1 MSNEEYLGMIEKLNL
16 LISNKILEKE
26 ELYTITTKTTQ
37 ANDGMPHATGTSDK
51 VGNGAVKLVQ
61 KAQEIDATI
70 DLFYDLKQE
79 IIEQMQKLPADEY
92 DVLYKSFVQGMSLS
106 VIAKIKGKAVNTIKK
121 TRRAGIRNVQIKRS
135 ETFETAKKMLSLA
148 QIDGI

>member
-16 LISNKILEKE
+16 LITNKIMEKE
-26 ELYTITTKTTQ
+26 ELFTITTKTTQ
-37 ANDGMPHATGTSDK
+37 ANDGMPHASSISDK

-79 IIEQMQKLPADEY
+79 IIGQMQKLQVDEY
-92 DVLYKSFVQGMSLS
+92 DILYKSFVLGVPLS
-106 VIAKIKGKAVNTIKK
+106 DIAEEKNKHIDTIKNA
-121 TRRAGIRNVQIKRS
+121 RRSGVKNIRILESDN
-135 ETFETAKKMLSLA
+135 FKKA
-148 QIDGI
+148 QKLLFNTL